1 MKSYQTMI
9 EIIETEDL
17 HNIAFRAEDS
27 SNRTNRI
34 MTDAEIAAVLDA
46 DIADSD
52 DWDDEEL

>member
-9 EIIETEDL
+9 EIIETEDF

-34 MTDAEIAAVLDA
+34 KTYEEIAVVLDA

-52 DWDDEEL
+52 DSDDKEL

>member
-1 MKSYQTMI
+1 MI

-34 MTDAEIAAVLDA
+34 MTDEEIAAVLDA

-52 DWDDEEL
+52 DSDDEEL